1 VIEEHLGAAAKL
13 FPLIMEEAC
22 GCLATVGVMNEQVFR
37 LLTQAQALS
46 AQHKCIADV
55 CVSDV

>member
-1 VIEEHLGAAAKL
+1 VIEENLGAAAKL

-22 GCLATVGVMNEQVFR
+22 GCLATVGVNEQVFR

-55 CVSDV
+55 RISDV